1 MAGWM
6 DGSKEGGMDGRTIG
20 RMSVT
25 ERWVDGCT
33 TNERMDGWINYI
45 QLASYIGR

>member
-6 DGSKEGGMDGRTIG
+6 DGGKEGGMDGRV
-20 RMSVT
+20 SVT

-33 TNERMDGWINYI
+33 TNGRMDGWINYI
-45 QLASYIGR
+45 QMVRLNGR